1 MTGSADLLAAW
12 PGVEE
17 DRLEVDGR
25 SVRVLRAA
33 GHDGADAD
41 PQLLVHGLGGSAPT
55 WVEVIEPL
63 AARGPVVAMD
73 LPGHGRTPVLDGD
86 QLTVR
91 GYRDFVLRTAD
102 ALGWDRFTLHGNSM
116 GGLVATHLAARHPDR
131 VSALVLVSPALPPR
145 RPVQILL
152 PARSTIDG
160 MVPIAVSSVTA
171 SALGLVGLSSPSLT
185 QRRNRE
191 LLGLIYSDPD
201 GVDRRVLDLLAADF
215 SDAGVT
221 PDDRRRALL
230 SATRSIAGLWTDPRA
245 TWRAIDRISS
255 PTLVLGGTRDALV
268 PAKVLRAVLA
278 RRRDWQGHVVDH
290 RRHALMLE
298 DPQLYLDLFSSWRVG
313 AERAA

>member
-1 MTGSADLLAAW
+1 MTGSKDLLAAW
-12 PGVEE
+12 PGVVD
-17 DRLEVDGR
+17 DRLDVGGR
-25 SVRVLRAA
+25 SVRVLRAD
-33 GHDGADAD
+33 GLDGADAD

-55 WVEVIEPL
+55 WIEVIAPL

-73 LPGHGRTPVLDGD
+73 LPGFGRTPTLPEDP
-86 QLTVR
+86 LTVR
-91 GYRDFVLRTAD
+91 GYREFVLRTAD

-116 GGLVATHLAARHPDR
+116 GGLIATHLAARHPDR

-145 RPVQILL
+145 RSVQMLV

-160 MVPIAVSSVTA
+160 MVPIALSSLTA
-171 SALGLVGLSSPSLT
+171 SALGLLGLASPSLT
-185 QRRNRE
+185 RRRNRE

-215 SDAGVT
+215 ADGTLDADV
-221 PDDRRRALL
+221 RRRALL
-230 SATRSIAGLWTDPRA
+230 SATRSIAGLWADPRA
-245 TWRAIDRISS
+245 TWRAIDRITS
-255 PTLVLGGTRDALV
+255 PTLMLGGTRDALV

-278 RRRDWQGHVVDH
+278 RRRDWEGHVVDH

-298 DPQLYLDLFSSWRVG
+298 DPELYMDLFSSWRVG